1 MRDPFL
7 NYRKQQ
13 EAEHRERIGDD
24 KDPMN
29 SLISVEMNITE
40 LCNRVCA
47 FCPRVDPKVYP
58 NQNIMMDPAIA
69 EKVASDLASFDYKGR
84 VSFSGFGEPLLNKGF
99 DSLLRTFRSHLP
111 QTPLETNT
119 NGDMLTESVIRSL
132 FDAGLTG
139 LYVNMYD
146 GPEQE
151 AVFLDLFKRA
161 NLSESQY
168 KLRPHWIGPE
178 EDFGLVLNNRSGVLE
193 NADIG
198 VVPIVAPMQMR
209 CHYPFYKML
218 VDWDGR
224 VLFCSNDWGREIVV
238 GSVMNQHIKDIW
250 LSDEMRE
257 IRRELA
263 SANRSFSPCNK
274 CNVKGTLHG
283 RTSFDILVE
292 HHQFDE
298 HDVG

>member
-1 MRDPFL
+1 MPDPFL
-7 NYRKQQ
+7 NHRKQQ
-13 EAEHRERIGDD
+13 EAEHRERIGNGN
-24 KDPMN
+24 DPMN

-40 LCNRVCA
+40 LCNRVCV
-47 FCPRVDPKVYP
+47 FCPRADPEIYP
-58 NQNIMMDPAIA
+58 NQNLMMAPAIA
-69 EKVASDLASFDYKGR
+69 EKVGGDLASFDYKGR

-99 DSLLRTFRSHLP
+99 SDLLQIFRSQLP

-119 NGDMLTESVIRSL
+119 NGDLLTESVIHSL
-132 FDAGLTG
+132 FEAGLTG

-151 AVFLDLFKRA
+151 PALVELLHRA
-161 NLSESQY
+161 GLSEKQY

-178 EDFGLVLNNRSGVLE
+178 EDFGLVLNNRSGVLQ

-198 VVPIVAPMQMR
+198 VVPLDEPLPLR

-224 VLFCSNDWGREIVV
+224 VLFCSNDWGRDIVV
-238 GSVMNQHIKDIW
+238 GSVTESHIKEIW

-257 IRRELA
+257 IRRRLA
-263 SANRSFSPCNK
+263 RADRSVSPCNT

-283 RTSFDILVE
+283 KTSFDILVE
-292 HHQFDE
+292 YHQIDATS
-298 HDVG
+298 